1 MNNAIEVIKLCK
13 DYGDFS
19 LNNISFSL
27 PAGYIMGFVGQNGS
41 GKTTTIRLILNMTAR
56 NNGNIRIFEMD
67 NILEEQKIKQGIAVV
82 LDDIFFVENWKV
94 YEVEKAV
101 KGFYDNW
108 DSTLFHQ
115 YLNSFNLPINKKVK
129 DLSRGM
135 KMKLMLAVAMSH
147 NAKLLILDEPT
158 SGLDPVARDELLEI
172 LSAYISDGQR
182 SVLFSTH
189 ITSDLEKIADYITL
203 IDKGNI
209 FYTGTKD
216 DLLESF
222 YVIKGGLDELTN
234 QIQEKIIGVTTHN
247 TGFTGLMPA
256 SEVKDLSKNII
267 VEISTIDEILIYIS
281 KEDKKHEQHY

>member
-1 MNNAIEVIKLCK
+1 MNNAIEVNKLCK
-13 DYGDFS
+13 DYEDFS

-56 NNGNIRIFEMD
+56 NNGNIRIFGMD
-67 NILEEQKIKQGIAVV
+67 NILEEQKIKQDIAVV

-147 NAKLLILDEPT
+147 DAKLLILDEPT

-267 VEISTIDEILIYIS
+267 VEISTIDEILVYIS

>member
-1 MNNAIEVIKLCK
+1 
-13 DYGDFS
+13 
-19 LNNISFSL
+19 
-27 PAGYIMGFVGQNGS
+27 MGFVGQNGS

-56 NNGNIRIFEMD
+56 NNGNIRIFGMD

-82 LDDIFFVENWKV
+82 LDDIFFVESWKV

-101 KGFYDNW
+101 KGSYDNW

-147 NAKLLILDEPT
+147 DAKLLILDEPT

-172 LSAYISDGQR
+172 LSEYISDGQR

-189 ITSDLEKIADYITL
+189 ITDR
-203 IDKGNI
+203 
-209 FYTGTKD
+209 
-216 DLLESF
+216 
-222 YVIKGGLDELTN
+222 
-234 QIQEKIIGVTTHN
+234 
-247 TGFTGLMPA
+247 
-256 SEVKDLSKNII
+256 I
-267 VEISTIDEILIYIS
+267 V
-281 KEDKKHEQHY
+281 

>member
-1 MNNAIEVIKLCK
+1 MNKAIEINKLCK

-27 PAGYIMGFVGQNGS
+27 PVGYIMGFVGQNGA

-56 NNGNIRIFEMD
+56 NDGSIKIFGMD
-67 NILEEQKIKQGIAVV
+67 NILEEQKIKQDIAVV

-108 DSTLFHQ
+108 SSTLYYQ
-115 YLNSFNLPINKKVK
+115 YVNNFKLPINKKVK
-129 DLSRGM
+129 DLSHGM

-147 NAKLLILDEPT
+147 DAKLLILDEPT

-172 LSAYISDGQR
+172 LSAYISDGQK

-203 IDKGNI
+203 IDKGRI

-222 YVIKGGLDELTN
+222 CVVKGGLDDLIN
-234 QIQEKIIGVTTHN
+234 PLREKIIGLTTNN
-247 TGFTGLMPA
+247 TGFTGLLPA
-256 SEVKDLSKNII
+256 SEMKHLSKEI
-267 VEISTIDEILIYIS
+267 VTEPPSIDEILVYIS
-281 KEDKKHEQHY
+281 KGEGNHE